1 MTDLPTAFENY
12 TPPEVPRMSDDEA
25 KEVAAHLLTSLVQSV
40 FQHVDAEAV
49 IDNSEQ
55 AYRLN
60 MLEQELVAKLIDTAH
75 VDLNVSW
82 DE

>member
-1 MTDLPTAFENY
+1 
-12 TPPEVPRMSDDEA
+12 MSGDEA
-25 KEVAAHLLTSLVQSV
+25 KEIAVHLLTSLVRSV
-40 FQHVDAEAV
+40 FQHVNAEAV

-60 MLEQELVAKLIDTAH
+60 MWEQELVAKLIDTAH